1 MLCKDIMNKKII
13 TCSLSTKIEEIAEKM
28 RKYDIG
34 YIPIVFD
41 DKKTIAGVITD
52 RDIITRV
59 IALGKDIKM
68 EVSPFI
74 TRNFISV
81 FENDDITIALSKMAD
96 FQIKRIL
103 VVDKDYYLKGIITLK
118 DISINKYTNSF
129 LNDLLKE
136 ISMATP
142 VTITPTKDIKCED
155 FPL

>member
-1 MLCKDIMNKKII
+1 M
-13 TCSLSTKIEEIAEKM
+13 
-28 RKYDIG
+28 
-34 YIPIVFD
+34 
-41 DKKTIAGVITD
+41 ITD

-74 TRNFISV
+74 TRNFVSV

-142 VTITPTKDIKCED
+142 VTITPTKDIKCDD